1 MPKTVSTRTYRDL
14 GITAE
19 GLETSGK
26 RTWRRQEDAETVLK

>member
-1 MPKTVSTRTYRDL
+1 MPKTVSTRTYRDQ

-26 RTWRRQEDAETVLK
+26 RTWR